1 MVNDEIIKET
11 GQSLP
16 ELWTLL
22 RKKED
27 YYGLQIL
34 SFTDRDILENILSL
48 LGDSKKILLD
58 NVLDK
63 NSHPRATFFRGMKK
77 LRQKKFIIVVKDNVD
92 RRKSWIQVS
101 NKLNHK

>member
-1 MVNDEIIKET
+1 MINDKIIKDT

-16 ELWTLL
+16 ELWILL
-22 RKKED
+22 RKKEN
-27 YYGLQIL
+27 YHGLQIL

>member
-48 LGDSKKILLD
+48 MKENNKKILLD

-63 NSHPRATFFRGMKK
+63 NSHPRATFFRSMKK
-77 LRQKKFIIVVKDNVD
+77 LRQTKFITVTKDNID
-92 RRKSWIQVS
+92 RRKSWISVS
-101 NKLNHK
+101 KKLG